1 MKKQYFLL
9 FLLIS
14 NLSLLA
20 QNDSMYLFC
29 YFKGNGDGLHYA
41 YSEDGYSWKTMFNDS
56 IILKPTVSKD
66 KLFRDPCILKG
77 GDGKYHM
84 VWTVSW
90 ADKGIG
96 YASSTDLIHWS
107 KQEFIPVM
115 ASEERARNTWAP
127 E

>member
-1 MKKQYFLL
+1 MIKYFLFV
-9 FLLIS
+9 FLLS

-20 QNDSMYLFC
+20 QSDGVYLFC

-41 YSEDGYSWKTMFNDS
+41 YSNDGYSWKTMFNDS

-77 GDGKYHM
+77 ADGKYHM

-96 YASSTDLIHWS
+96 CIDHT
-107 KQEFIPVM
+107 E
-115 ASEERARNTWAP
+115 ARVV
-127 E
+127 